1 MKKRRT
7 NRTKLIIIL
16 VILFVLAILL
26 YFILQGTF
34 SRFQSD
40 ADVVAKLDAAF
51 YIVDEDYQTMTINL
65 DSIVP
70 RNDPYVYNFAISNN
84 DGTNR
89 TEVNLEYD
97 LKIVTTTNLRLDY
110 KLYKNG
116 NNTTDIITSRTIEA
130 DDDGTYF
137 LTMETPTEEFEFTSD
152 ETNTYR
158 LEIYFPTLYKDISY
172 QDIIEGIEIQVN
184 SRQIISE

>member
-1 MKKRRT
+1 MKKIN
-7 NRTKLIIIL
+7 NRKKLIIKLI
-16 VILFVLAILL
+16 ILFFCIVLI
-26 YFILQGTF
+26 YFIVKNTF

-70 RNDPYVYNFAISNN
+70 RDDPYVYNFSISNT

-89 TEVNLEYD
+89 AEVNLEYD
-97 LKIVTTTNLRLDY
+97 LKIVTTTNLPLEY
-110 KLYKNG
+110 VLYKNG
-116 NNTTDIITSRTIEA
+116 NTQTNIINNRTIEP
-130 DDDGTYF
+130 DEYGTYF
-137 LTMETPTEEFEFTSD
+137 LTLDTDTEEFEFTKD

-158 LEIYFPTLYKDISY
+158 LEIYFAPTYKDISY

-184 SRQIISE
+184 SKQIISQ

>member
-1 MKKRRT
+1 MKKIN
-7 NRTKLIIIL
+7 NRKKLIIKLI
-16 VILFVLAILL
+16 ILFFCIVLI
-26 YFILQGTF
+26 YFIVKNTF

-70 RNDPYVYNFAISNN
+70 RDDPYVYNFSISNT

-89 TEVNLEYD
+89 AEVNLEYD
-97 LKIVTTTNLRLDY
+97 LKIVTTTNLPLQY
-110 KLYKNG
+110 YLYLNG
-116 NNTTDIITSRTIEA
+116 DNRTDIITRTTIDQDEY
-130 DDDGTYF
+130 DTYF
-137 LTMETPTEEFEFTSD
+137 KTMETQTEEFEFTKD

-158 LEIYFPTLYKDISY
+158 LEIYFAPTYKDISY

-184 SRQIISE
+184 SRQIINR